1 MSDLMEA
8 ILDRH
13 TVHTYSG
20 EEVLETQTEKII
32 AAGLSAPCENP
43 PLHISVIETTS
54 VLDGIE
60 DAILGAVGAGLAEGM
75 DIGDEPLYGAPMLIL
90 VSANPSSRGHHDDSV
105 ASAVTMGIA
114 ASALGLGSCPVDS
127 ALLAFRGSN
136 APDLKRAV
144 GIPAGFEVEA
154 ALVVGVA
161 SGPME
166 KTPHEPH
173 IVTRV
178 R

>member
-1 MSDLMEA
+1 MSDLIEA
-8 ILDRH
+8 MLDRH

-32 AAGLSAPCENP
+32 AAGQSVPVENP

-54 VLDGIE
+54 VIDGIS
-60 DAILGAVGAGLAEGM
+60 DAILQAAAAGLAEDM
-75 DIGDEPLYGAPMLIL
+75 DPGEDPLFGAPMLIL
-90 VSANPSSRGHHDDSV
+90 VSSDPSSRTHHDDAV
-105 ASAVTMGIA
+105 AAVVTMGIA
-114 ASALGLGSCPVDS
+114 ASALGLGSCSANS
-127 ALLAFRGSN
+127 ALLAFRGER
-136 APDLKRAV
+136 AADLRRAV
-144 GIPAGFEVEA
+144 GIPAGFEVET

-166 KTPHEPH
+166 RAPREPH